1 MFSSSLSGPFVIGST
16 SWMSAGS
23 VDALDSVANYSKTII
38 HTIGTRQAQMH
49 GTSKQTT
56 INLSAA
62 AYGVAAGFDDKK
74 CTVDISQEE
83 RSETTQH
90 TLTVTAPP
98 HTYTTVYQLVLHC
111 HIRSKGELLPFDI
124 ATRDVKIV
132 SYGRGE
138 QRTAPA
144 VEETERAISQW
155 SGQVVCDY
163 CQQPVHVLRL
173 DEGKCVH
180 KGEWHAGYG
189 DCGVVCGMRLG
200 IHHIGHQHWGCCG
213 ETNKD
218 EPHCKNNNQH
228 KAGAIRIT

>member
-1 MFSSSLSGPFVIGST
+1 MFSSSLSGAFVIGST
-16 SWMSAGS
+16 SWVSAGS
-23 VDALDSVANYSKTII
+23 VDALDSVANYTKTIT
-38 HTIGTRQAQMH
+38 HTVGTRRAQLH

-62 AYGVAAGFDDKK
+62 AYGVAVGVNEKK

-111 HIRSKGELLPFDI
+111 HIRAKDELLPFDI

-144 VEETERAISQW
+144 VEETERAVSQW
-155 SGQVVCDY
+155 SGQVICDL

-173 DEGKCVH
+173 DEGSVST
-180 KGEWHAGYG
+180 KGSGMQDTAIAVSCAE
-189 DCGVVCGMRLG
+189 CGWVSATLDINTGAVVVRPTRTSRTARTT
-200 IHHIGHQHWGCCG
+200 
-213 ETNKD
+213 TNTTQD
-218 EPHCKNNNQH
+218 
-228 KAGAIRIT
+228 RS